1 MPQSDELLPW
11 KRAVDNAALALRFAG
26 VGRGEARERASALL
40 GRLGLGE
47 FERARPRE
55 LSGGMRQRVAFART
69 LLAGRGVLLLDEPFA
84 ALDAI
89 TRADL
94 QVWLRETLASERRT
108 TLLVTH
114 DVEEAL
120 YLGDRVLVLSPRP
133 GRVVWETPAPPSR
146 TGDDRAAE
154 VSAPQFVELRH
165 LAQERLAEAM
175 RSMRGRIL
183 GVLAPIA
190 LIAVLIGA
198 WQIAADTGA
207 LADLLDLDSFFVP
220 APSEIATAL
229 GDNRELLL
237 DNAWVTLQEV
247 LLGFGIALSLGVAL
261 AAALHLSPL
270 LRRAIYPL
278 AVGSQTIPIL
288 VVAPIFVIWFGF
300 GIGPKVAIV
309 ALICFFPIVVNTL
322 DGLASTSAQSRKLM
336 RSLGAGPVRSFT
348 TLELPAALPYLF
360 SGAKIAVAVA
370 VIGAVFGEWAGAD
383 SGLGHLILIDNA
395 QVGDVDRLFAS
406 VVVLSA
412 MAMALFAVLAA
423 IERLACSSRWKADR

>member
-1 MPQSDELLPW
+1 M
-11 KRAVDNAALALRFAG
+11 
-26 VGRGEARERASALL
+26 
-40 GRLGLGE
+40 
-47 FERARPRE
+47 
-55 LSGGMRQRVAFART
+55 T
-69 LLAGRGVLLLDEPFA
+69 
-84 ALDAI
+84 
-89 TRADL
+89 
-94 QVWLRETLASERRT
+94 
-108 TLLVTH
+108 
-114 DVEEAL
+114 
-120 YLGDRVLVLSPRP
+120 
-133 GRVVWETPAPPSR
+133 
-146 TGDDRAAE
+146 
-154 VSAPQFVELRH
+154 
-165 LAQERLAEAM
+165 
-175 RSMRGRIL
+175 GRIL
-183 GVLAPIA
+183 GALAPIA
-190 LIAVLIGA
+190 LIAALIGA

-229 GDNRELLL
+229 ADNRELLL

-247 LLGFGIALSLGVAL
+247 LLGFGIALALGVAL

-270 LRRAIYPL
+270 LRRAVYPL

-383 SGLGHLILIDNA
+383 SGLGHLILLDNA
-395 QVGDVDRLFAS
+395 QVGNVDRLFAS

-412 MAMALFAVLAA
+412 MAMALVALLAA
-423 IERLACSSRWKADR
+423 IERLRVPWKAER

>member
-1 MPQSDELLPW
+1 
-11 KRAVDNAALALRFAG
+11 
-26 VGRGEARERASALL
+26 
-40 GRLGLGE
+40 
-47 FERARPRE
+47 
-55 LSGGMRQRVAFART
+55 
-69 LLAGRGVLLLDEPFA
+69 
-84 ALDAI
+84 
-89 TRADL
+89 
-94 QVWLRETLASERRT
+94 
-108 TLLVTH
+108 
-114 DVEEAL
+114 
-120 YLGDRVLVLSPRP
+120 
-133 GRVVWETPAPPSR
+133 
-146 TGDDRAAE
+146 
-154 VSAPQFVELRH
+154 
-165 LAQERLAEAM
+165 
-175 RSMRGRIL
+175 MRGRIL

-229 GDNRELLL
+229 ADNRELLL

-247 LLGFGIALSLGVAL
+247 LLGFGIALALGVAL

-383 SGLGHLILIDNA
+383 SGLGHLILLDNA
-395 QVGDVDRLFAS
+395 QVGNVDRLFAS

-423 IERLACSSRWKADR
+423 IERLLVPWKADR